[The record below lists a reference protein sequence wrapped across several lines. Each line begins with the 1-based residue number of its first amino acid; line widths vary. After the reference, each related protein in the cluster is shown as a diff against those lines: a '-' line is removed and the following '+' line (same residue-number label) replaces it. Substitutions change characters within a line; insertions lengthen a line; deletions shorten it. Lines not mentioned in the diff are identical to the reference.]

1 LPRLSFEAA
10 ASVSGLFFLK
20 LGGPLLHNLLLQGD
34 TASKHRRALTYRSP
48 ISRAEILNGP
58 TTLQEAM
65 IRTTCP
71 DAALRSCL
79 PCRVEGQLGR
89 QLLEQCDQRA
99 KAWTL

>member
-1 LPRLSFEAA
+1 M
-10 ASVSGLFFLK
+10 
-20 LGGPLLHNLLLQGD
+20 LGGPLLHNPLQNLLLQGD

-71 DAALRSCL
+71 PDAALRSCL